1 MQNPL
6 SEVMFNKNMLSKY
19 GFCSEQMLISKEG
32 MEKFKKVLSEKYQYE
47 ELSLNISKKQTVN
60 TMTYKDEWFIA
71 NVEIQNDEEI
81 AISLYTK
88 DYEVASQILD
98 IFKEYELHEE
108 ENIII
113 LTNLYYDKGDIKEE
127 VRVLKKD
134 TFKDIKKEYYPYMK
148 TDVMFKQYTKSNEN
162 IMVITGEPGIGKT
175 KLINLYMDY
184 LLDNPELLV
193 DIETTTDMIN
203 DPDYNEL
210 SVLHVKSEE
219 LLATDKFWN
228 YLSAHSETALVILD
242 DFDNF
247 LAPRTNEIQTE
258 MDILKNK
265 FISNILSQTDGA
277 IKSNIKFMITTNRE
291 VDKIDH
297 AILRRG
303 RAFDVLALRKLK
315 NEEAKKIW
323 LSEDL
328 SEDDFDIRYK
338 EEEWVIQAHLN
349 AEITKKKT
357 LKTEAEEEYLLEENI
372 SVLKKMRKANRKHKI
387 ELG

>member
-6 SEVMFNKNMLSKY
+6 SEVMFNKNMLTKY

-32 MEKFKKVLSEKYQYE
+32 MDKFKKVLSEKYDYE
-47 ELSLNISKKQTVN
+47 QLTLSISKKQTVN
-60 TMTYKDEWFIA
+60 TLSYKDEWFIA

-88 DYEVASQILD
+88 DYKIAADILN

-148 TDVMFKQYTKSNEN
+148 TDIMFKQYTKSNEN

-184 LLDNPELLV
+184 LLENPELLM
-193 DIETTTDMIN
+193 DIETSADMIN

-228 YLSAHSETALVILD
+228 YLSAHSETVLVILD

-247 LAPRTNEIQTE
+247 LAPRTNEIQTD

-277 IKSNIKFMITTNRE
+277 VKSNIKFMITTNRD

-323 LSEDL
+323 LSEEL
-328 SEDDFDIRYK
+328 GEEDFDARYK
-338 EEEWVIQAHLN
+338 DEQWVIQAHLN
-349 AEITKKKT
+349 AEITKKKA

-372 SVLKKMRKANRKHKI
+372 SVLKKMRKANRKNKI